1 MVTPSGIDKDKD
13 LPSKI
18 DKAIFPGLQGGPH
31 EHQIAAIAVALKE
44 ASTKEFK
51 DYGKQIVK
59 NSIALGN
66 YLKESGFSLVS
77 GGTENHLMVVDLS
90 KEGLSGQEAQDLL
103 DRAGITVNKN
113 TIPFDPNP
121 PFKPSGI
128 RLGTPAVTTRKMKE
142 REMKKIALWIA
153 RVIREKDERT
163 CRSVRKEV
171 KEICKIFPI
180 P

>member
-1 MVTPSGIDKDKD
+1 
-13 LPSKI
+13 
-18 DKAIFPGLQGGPH
+18 
-31 EHQIAAIAVALKE
+31 
-44 ASTKEFK
+44 
-51 DYGKQIVK
+51 
-59 NSIALGN
+59 
-66 YLKESGFSLVS
+66 
-77 GGTENHLMVVDLS
+77 MVVDLS

-153 RVIREKDERT
+153 RVK
-163 CRSVRKEV
+163 RKRR
-171 KEICKIFPI
+171 KNL
-180 P
+180 